1 VQTANTIAQSQG
13 AQDKVTAA
21 SGRKLRST
29 ETHDQIDPN
38 KRYMSLTLVRG
49 SAFADFVNVRTDES
63 VSVAV
68 SFLKNRYHTRMVQ
81 CSTDPLFDETFL
93 FEFVGNNDQ
102 IKFDAANLLKLNQ
115 PIHIT
120 ILKHRKNEKAVVIGT
135 KSIEWRPLLF
145 CNQVEINA
153 EVLPISLTQKGSL
166 GVLTLHLDLV
176 PNLSQSELINEDA
189 VNK

>member
-1 VQTANTIAQSQG
+1 MQTANTIAQSQG

-38 KRYMSLTLVRG
+38 KRYMSLTLVKG

-135 KSIEWRPLLF
+135 TSIEWRPLLF

-153 EVLPISLTQKGSL
+153 EVLPISLT
-166 GVLTLHLDLV
+166 
-176 PNLSQSELINEDA
+176 
-189 VNK
+189 